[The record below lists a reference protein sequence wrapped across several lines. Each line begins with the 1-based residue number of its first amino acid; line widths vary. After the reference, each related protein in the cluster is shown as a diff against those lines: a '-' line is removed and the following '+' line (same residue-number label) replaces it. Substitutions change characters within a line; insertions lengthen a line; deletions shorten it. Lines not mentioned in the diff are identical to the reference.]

1 MIAKIT
7 NGKSIY
13 GVLKY
18 NGLKAEDGKAEVL
31 LQNDMLV
38 SPDNRFDMGLCMR
51 SFAPCLIANRRT
63 EKPIIHIS
71 LNPDPKDKVTDGELS
86 EMAERYMQEMG
97 YGNQPYIVF
106 KHTDIDRQHLHIVS
120 VRVDET
126 GKKIKSD
133 FENRRSMEIC
143 RTLEREYGLCVAGK
157 EERTD
162 TPELK
167 RLDYPRGDVKHQ
179 VGNIVK
185 YLFENYRFQ
194 SFGEFRTLLELF
206 NVTVEEVKG
215 SIYDKPYHGLLY
227 VATDDNG
234 KRIGT
239 PFKSSLF
246 GKSVG
251 SEALEEKF
259 KELAQVIREERIR
272 EKLYIVLK
280 QVMPQTADREDF
292 TRRLKEK
299 GVGVFFRQNE
309 SGRIYGV
316 TFIDH
321 RSRTVLKGSR
331 LGKEFAANA
340 FEERF
345 AGNQS
350 SEKEKQNSTDENKGW
365 NYRQVHGGSQQAESI
380 ERRMENETGV
390 LGGLLNP
397 PSNPVPDYAEPL
409 WIEEQRRK
417 RKKKKRRWRM

>member
-7 NGKSIY
+7 SGKSIY
-13 GVLKY
+13 GVLRY
-18 NGLKAEDGKAEVL
+18 NGLKTEDGKAEVL
-31 LQNDMLV
+31 LQNRMLE
-38 SPDNRFDMGLCMR
+38 SPDNRFDMELCMR

-63 EKPIIHIS
+63 EKPVIHIS
-71 LNPDPKDKVTDGELS
+71 LNPDPKDKVTDRELS

-97 YGNQPYIVF
+97 YGNRPYIVF
-106 KHTDIDRQHLHIVS
+106 KHADIDRQHLHIVS
-120 VRVDET
+120 VRVDES

-133 FENRRSMEIC
+133 FENRRSMEVC
-143 RTLEREYGLCVAGK
+143 RKLEQEYGLHVAGK
-157 EERTD
+157 EKRTD

-167 RLDYPRGDVKHQ
+167 KLDYPRGDVKRQ

-215 SIYDKPYHGLLY
+215 SIHDKPYHGLLY

-251 SEALEEKF
+251 CDALKEKF
-259 KELAQVIREERIR
+259 KESAQLIKEGRIR
-272 EKLYIVLK
+272 EKLYLVLK
-280 QVMPQTADREDF
+280 QVMPQSTDREDF

-299 GVGVFFRQNE
+299 GIGVVFRQNE
-309 SGRIYGV
+309 NGRIYGV

-321 RSRTVLKGSR
+321 GKRAVLNGSK
-331 LGKEFAANA
+331 LGKEFSANA

-345 AGNQS
+345 AGNQNL
-350 SEKEKQNSTDENKGW
+350 ERQNPTDENKGW
-365 NYRQVHGGSQQAESI
+365 NYRQVQGSNQQQENI
-380 ERRMENETGV
+380 ERRQEDETGIS
-390 LGGLLNP
+390 GGLLNL
-397 PSNPVPDYAEPL
+397 PSNPVPNYAEPL
-409 WIEEQRRK
+409 WVEEQRRK
-417 RKKKKRRWRM
+417 RRKRKRGWRL

>member
-7 NGKSIY
+7 GGKSIY
-13 GVLKY
+13 GVLRY
-18 NGLKAEDGKAEVL
+18 NGLKTDDGKAEVL
-31 LQNDMLV
+31 LQNNMLA

-63 EKPIIHIS
+63 EKPVIHIS
-71 LNPDPKDKVTDGELS
+71 LNPDPKDRVTDRELS
-86 EMAERYMQEMG
+86 EMAERYMQGMG

-106 KHTDIDRQHLHIVS
+106 KHADIDRQHLHIVS
-120 VRVDET
+120 VRVDES
-126 GKKIKSD
+126 GRKIKSD

-143 RTLEREYGLCVAGK
+143 RKLEQEYGLHVAGK
-157 EERTD
+157 KERAD

-251 SEALEEKF
+251 CEALEEKF
-259 KELAQVIREERIR
+259 KESAQAIKEERIR
-272 EKLYIVLK
+272 EKLYLVLK
-280 QVMPQTADREDF
+280 QVMPQITNREDF

-299 GVGVFFRQNE
+299 GIGVFFRQNE

-321 RSRTVLKGSR
+321 ESRTVLNGSR
-331 LGKEFAANA
+331 LGKEFSANV
-340 FEERF
+340 FQERF
-345 AGNQS
+345 AGNQNT
-350 SEKEKQNSTDENKGW
+350 ERQNPTYENRDW
-365 NYRQVHGGSQQAESI
+365 NYRQVRDDNRQKESI
-380 ERRMENETGV
+380 ERRQEHETGILV
-390 LGGLLNP
+390 GLLNP
-397 PSNPVPDYAEPL
+397 PSHPVPDYADPL

-417 RKKKKRRWRM
+417 RKKKKSWRL

>member
-7 NGKSIY
+7 SGKSIY
-13 GVLKY
+13 GVLRY
-18 NGLKAEDGKAEVL
+18 NGLKTDDGKAEVL
-31 LQNDMLV
+31 LQNNMLA

-51 SFAPCLIANRRT
+51 SFTPCLIANRRT
-63 EKPIIHIS
+63 EKPVIHIS
-71 LNPDPKDKVTDGELS
+71 LNPDPKDRVTDRELS
-86 EMAERYMQEMG
+86 EMAEKYMQKMG

-106 KHTDIDRQHLHIVS
+106 KHVDIDRQHLHIVS
-120 VRVDET
+120 VRVDES
-126 GKKIKSD
+126 GRKIKSD

-143 RTLEREYGLCVAGK
+143 RKLEQEYGLHVAGK

-167 RLDYPRGDVKHQ
+167 KLDYPRGDVKHQ

-215 SIYDKPYHGLLY
+215 SIHDKPYHGLFY
-227 VATDDNG
+227 VAMDDNG

-251 SEALEEKF
+251 CEALERKF
-259 KELAQVIREERIR
+259 KESAQVIKEERIR
-272 EKLYIVLK
+272 EKLYLVLK
-280 QVMPQTADREDF
+280 QIMSQARNREGF

-299 GVGVFFRQNE
+299 GVGVVFRQNE

-321 RSRTVLKGSR
+321 SQRTVLNGSR
-331 LGKEFAANA
+331 LGKEFSANV
-340 FEERF
+340 FQERF

-350 SEKEKQNSTDENKGW
+350 IEKQSLSYENKDW
-365 NYRQVHGGSQQAESI
+365 NYRQVQDSSRQPESI
-380 ERRMENETGV
+380 ERRIEHETES
-390 LGGLLNP
+390 LGGLLNF
-397 PSNPVPDYAEPL
+397 PSNTVPDYAVPL

-417 RKKKKRRWRM
+417 RKKKKRGWRL

>member
-7 NGKSIY
+7 GGKSIY
-13 GVLKY
+13 GVLRY
-18 NGLKAEDGKAEVL
+18 NGLKTDDGKAEVL
-31 LQNDMLV
+31 LQNNMLA

-63 EKPIIHIS
+63 EKPVIHIS
-71 LNPDPKDKVTDGELS
+71 LNPAPKDRVTDRELS
-86 EMAERYMQEMG
+86 EMAERYMQGMG

-106 KHTDIDRQHLHIVS
+106 KHADIDRQHLHIVS
-120 VRVDET
+120 VRVDES
-126 GKKIKSD
+126 GRKIKSD

-143 RTLEREYGLCVAGK
+143 RKLEREYGLHVAGK

-167 RLDYPRGDVKHQ
+167 KLDYPRGDVKHQ

-227 VATDDNG
+227 VATDDHG

-251 SEALEEKF
+251 CEALEEKF
-259 KELAQVIREERIR
+259 KESAQAIKEERIR
-272 EKLYIVLK
+272 EKLYLVLK
-280 QVMPQTADREDF
+280 QVMPQITDREDF

-299 GVGVFFRQNE
+299 GIGVFFRQNE
-309 SGRIYGV
+309 NGRIYGV

-321 RSRTVLKGSR
+321 KKRTVLNGSR
-331 LGKEFAANA
+331 LGKEFSANM
-340 FEERF
+340 FQERF

-350 SEKEKQNSTDENKGW
+350 TEKQSLPYENRDW
-365 NYRQVHGGSQQAESI
+365 NYRQVYGGSRNTESI
-380 ERRMENETGV
+380 ESRQEHKMGIS
-390 LGGLLNP
+390 GGLLNP
-397 PSNPVPDYAEPL
+397 PSNSVPDYAEPL

-417 RKKKKRRWRM
+417 RKKKRGWRL

>member
-7 NGKSIY
+7 GGKSIY
-13 GVLKY
+13 GVLRY

-31 LQNDMLV
+31 LQNNMLA

-63 EKPIIHIS
+63 EKPVIHIS
-71 LNPDPKDKVTDGELS
+71 LNPDPKDKVTDRELS

-97 YGNQPYIVF
+97 YGNRPYIVF
-106 KHTDIDRQHLHIVS
+106 KHADIDRQHLHIVS
-120 VRVDET
+120 VRVDES

-133 FENRRSMEIC
+133 FENRRSMEVC
-143 RTLEREYGLCVAGK
+143 RKLEQEYGLHVAGK
-157 EERTD
+157 EKRTD

-167 RLDYPRGDVKHQ
+167 KLDYPRGDVKRQ

-215 SIYDKPYHGLLY
+215 SIHDKPYHGLLY

-251 SEALEEKF
+251 CDALEEKF
-259 KELAQVIREERIR
+259 KESARLIREERIR
-272 EKLYIVLK
+272 EKLYLILR
-280 QVMPQTADREDF
+280 QTIQQAGNRKDF
-292 TRRLKEK
+292 TERLKENGI
-299 GVGVFFRQNE
+299 GVVFRQNE

-321 RSRTVLKGSR
+321 KNRMVLNGSR
-331 LGKEFAANA
+331 LGKEFSANA

-345 AGNQS
+345 VGNQNL
-350 SEKEKQNSTDENKGW
+350 ERQNPTDENKGW
-365 NYRQVHGGSQQAESI
+365 NYRQVQGSNQQQENI
-380 ERRMENETGV
+380 ERRQEDETGIS
-390 LGGLLNP
+390 GGLLNL
-397 PSNPVPDYAEPL
+397 PSNPVPNYAEPL
-409 WIEEQRRK
+409 WVEEQRRK
-417 RKKKKRRWRM
+417 RRKRKRGWRL

>member
-7 NGKSIY
+7 GGKSIY

-18 NGLKAEDGKAEVL
+18 NGLKAEDGKAEIL
-31 LQNDMLV
+31 LQNNMLE
-38 SPDNRFDMGLCMR
+38 SPDNRFDLGLCMR
-51 SFAPCLIANRRT
+51 SFAPYLFANRRT
-63 EKPIIHIS
+63 EKPVIHIS
-71 LNPDPKDKVTDGELS
+71 LNPDPKDRVTDWELS
-86 EMAERYMQEMG
+86 EMAQRYMEEMG

-106 KHTDIDRQHLHIVS
+106 KHADIDRQHLHIVS
-120 VRVDET
+120 VRVDES

-133 FENRRSMEIC
+133 FENRHSMEIC
-143 RTLEREYGLCVAGK
+143 RRLEQEYGLHVAGK

-167 RLDYPRGDVKHQ
+167 KLDYPRGDVKRQ

-215 SIYDKPYHGLLY
+215 AVYGRPYHGLLY

-239 PFKSSLF
+239 PLKSSLF

-251 SEALEEKF
+251 CEALEERF
-259 KELAQVIREERIR
+259 QESAQLIRKERIR
-272 EKLYIVLK
+272 ERLYLVLK
-280 QVMPQTADREDF
+280 QVVPQAKNREDF
-292 TRRLKEK
+292 TEQLKAKSIGVVFRR
-299 GVGVFFRQNE
+299 NE

-321 RSRTVLKGSR
+321 GRRTVLNGSR
-331 LGKEFAANA
+331 LGKEFSANV
-340 FEERF
+340 FQERF

-350 SEKEKQNSTDENKGW
+350 TERQNPTYENKDW
-365 NYRQVHGGSQQAESI
+365 NYRQVHSSIQQPESI
-380 ERRMENETGV
+380 KIRQEHETGG
-390 LGGLLNP
+390 LGGLLKLSANP
-397 PSNPVPDYAEPL
+397 APDYAEPL
-409 WIEEQRRK
+409 WMEEQRRK
-417 RKKKKRRWRM
+417 RKKKKRGRRM

>member
-7 NGKSIY
+7 GGKSVY

-18 NGLKAEDGKAEVL
+18 NGLKAEDGKAEIL
-31 LQNDMLV
+31 LQNNMLE
-38 SPDNRFDMGLCMR
+38 SPDNRFDIGLCMR
-51 SFAPCLIANRRT
+51 SFAPYLFANRRT
-63 EKPIIHIS
+63 EKPVIHIS
-71 LNPDPKDKVTDGELS
+71 LNPDPKDRVTDRELS
-86 EMAERYMQEMG
+86 EMAQRYMQEMG

-106 KHTDIDRQHLHIVS
+106 KHADIDRQHLHIVS
-120 VRVDET
+120 VRVDEN

-133 FENRRSMEIC
+133 FENRRSMEVC
-143 RTLEREYGLCVAGK
+143 RRLEQEYGLHVAGK

-167 RLDYPRGDVKHQ
+167 KLDYPRGDVKRQ

-215 SIYDKPYHGLLY
+215 AVYGRPYHGLLY

-239 PFKSSLF
+239 PLKSSLF

-251 SEALEEKF
+251 YEALEERF
-259 KELAQVIREERIR
+259 KESAQLAKEERIR
-272 EKLYIVLK
+272 EKLYLVLK
-280 QVMPQTADREDF
+280 QVMPQARNREDF
-292 TRRLKEK
+292 TEQLKAKGIGVVFRR
-299 GVGVFFRQNE
+299 NE

-321 RSRTVLKGSR
+321 GRRTVLKGSR
-331 LGKEFAANA
+331 LGKEFSANV
-340 FEERF
+340 FQERF
-345 AGNQS
+345 AGNQNT
-350 SEKEKQNSTDENKGW
+350 ERQNPTYENKDW
-365 NYRQVHGGSQQAESI
+365 NYRQVYSSIQQAECI
-380 ERRMENETGV
+380 EKRQEHETGG
-390 LGGLLNP
+390 LGGLLKL
-397 PSNPVPDYAEPL
+397 PSNPEPDYAEPL
-409 WIEEQRRK
+409 WIEERRRK
-417 RKKKKRRWRM
+417 RKRKKRGWRM

>member
-7 NGKSIY
+7 GGKSIY
-13 GVLKY
+13 GVLRY
-18 NGLKAEDGKAEVL
+18 NGLKTDDGKAEVL
-31 LQNDMLV
+31 LQNNMLA
-38 SPDNRFDMGLCMR
+38 SPNNRFDMGLCMR
-51 SFAPCLIANRRT
+51 SFTPCLIANRRT
-63 EKPIIHIS
+63 EKPVIHIS
-71 LNPDPKDKVTDGELS
+71 LNPDPKDRVTDRELA
-86 EMAERYMQEMG
+86 EMAERYMQGMG

-106 KHTDIDRQHLHIVS
+106 KHADIDRQHLHIVS
-120 VRVDET
+120 VRVDES
-126 GKKIKSD
+126 GRKIKSD

-143 RTLEREYGLCVAGK
+143 RKLEQEYGLHVAGK

-167 RLDYPRGDVKHQ
+167 KLDYPRGDVKHQ

-215 SIYDKPYHGLLY
+215 SIYDKPYYGLLY
-227 VATDDNG
+227 VATDDHG

-251 SEALEEKF
+251 YEALEEKF
-259 KELAQVIREERIR
+259 KESAQAIKEERIR
-272 EKLYIVLK
+272 ERLYLVLK
-280 QVMPQTADREDF
+280 QVIPQITDREDF

-299 GVGVFFRQNE
+299 GTGVFFRQNE
-309 SGRIYGV
+309 NGRIYGV

-321 RSRTVLKGSR
+321 GNRTVLNGSR
-331 LGKEFAANA
+331 LGKEFSANV
-340 FEERF
+340 FQERF

-350 SEKEKQNSTDENKGW
+350 TEKQSLPYENRDW
-365 NYRQVHGGSQQAESI
+365 NYRQVYGGSRNTESI
-380 ERRMENETGV
+380 ERRQEHEADISV
-390 LGGLLNP
+390 GLLNP

-417 RKKKKRRWRM
+417 RKKKKGWRL